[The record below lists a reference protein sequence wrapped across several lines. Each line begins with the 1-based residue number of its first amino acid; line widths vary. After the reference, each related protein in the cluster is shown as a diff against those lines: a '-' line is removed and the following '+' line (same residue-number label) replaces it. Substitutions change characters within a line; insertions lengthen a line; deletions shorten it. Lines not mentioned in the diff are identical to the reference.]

1 MFWVERLKWR
11 RPRMMNPIAQAFV
24 LSLLCHLVVFTGIE
38 MGNRLDLWRFSP
50 LLLLARALNLS
61 PATVAALT
69 AKAPPTPKP
78 AVSKPAETPEVPLVF
93 VDVDPSQASDE
104 APKETPYYSPLNSL
118 AGNPDTSRDTG
129 TPKLEGKQTR
139 VMKTADTLRAAT
151 PAARPLQPT
160 PPAPQPPPEPATAQA
175 RPPQPTPAPAQ
186 PTPPQPAAPPE
197 PKEERIGDLAM
208 AKPVP
213 PTNAQPAAT
222 ASAQPTP
229 AAEAAKPQPT
239 RPRTVAAARAQQRTV
254 NPNSATLGEKLKQEG
269 GVPRFTVQ
277 SSLDV
282 KRDELGD
289 YDAKFIAAVQACWYG
304 LLEEHRYALDRE
316 GKVVLKFRLW
326 SDGRVTDMSTM
337 DENVGEVFT
346 LLCHSAVKTPAPYD
360 KWTLE
365 MRKRLRENYREVT
378 FTFYY

>member
-1 MFWVERLKWR
+1 
-11 RPRMMNPIAQAFV
+11 MMNPIARAFV
-24 LSLLCHLVVFTGIE
+24 LSLLCHLAIFTGIE
-38 MGNRLDLWRFSP
+38 TGNRLDLWRFSP

-69 AKAPPTPKP
+69 AKAPPPPKP

-93 VDVDPSQASDE
+93 VDVDPSQATDE
-104 APKETPYYSPLNSL
+104 APKETPYYSRLNSL

-139 VMKTADTLRAAT
+139 VMKTADTTRAAT

-175 RPPQPTPAPAQ
+175 RPQPPTPAFAQ
-186 PTPPQPAAPPE
+186 PAPPQPAAPTE
-197 PKEERIGDLAM
+197 PKEPMGDLAM

-213 PTNAQPAAT
+213 PIINPTTAQPTAT
-222 ASAQPTP
+222 ASAQPST
-229 AAEAAKPQPT
+229 AVEAAKPQPT

-326 SDGRVTDMSTM
+326 SDGRVTDMSTVE
-337 DENVGEVFT
+337 ENVGELYT
-346 LLCHSAVKTPAPYD
+346 LLCHSAVKTPAPYE
-360 KWTLE
+360 KWTIE